1 MSNTATAQVPV
12 VVLNKELVTQQS
24 FELLPLNDYG
34 LKPEDFNEVILTAKE
49 LSNIST
55 EAVSEFGKNINK
67 NTSKYADELLELVQS
82 KDVDV
87 AGNQL
92 NEVLSAAQTIN
103 LNNLV
108 ERPKSHRLPI
118 IGGLLAKFS
127 KSKQEFSNRFNTVRD
142 HIEGLV
148 TEIEKNQNGLKRR
161 INMLDTMYVEVND
174 VYRQLGIHAISGQ
187 MVLSTL
193 DDEIESAKAVANDP
207 LSVQRVSDL
216 NQIRQNLEKRIHD
229 LKILQQSALQTMP
242 MIRIIQS
249 NNTALVEKFHT
260 VKNITLPAWKNQISL
275 AISLQEQKNSVALA
289 NSIDDAT
296 NDLLRRN
303 ADLLHQNSVDTARA
317 NQRSVI
323 DIETLEHVQNKLIAT
338 VTDVIQIH
346 NEGKQ
351 KRIEAT
357 DKIKALQNNL
367 SHLVIEGAKK

>member
-1 MSNTATAQVPV
+1 MSNIATAQAPV
-12 VVLNKELVTQQS
+12 VVLNKDLVTQQS
-24 FELLPLNDYG
+24 FELLPLNDFG
-34 LKPEDFNEVILTAKE
+34 LKPEDFSDVVKATNE
-49 LSNIST
+49 LSNLST
-55 EAVSEFGKNINK
+55 EVVSEFGKNINQ
-67 NTSKYADELLELVQS
+67 NTSKYADELLVLVQS

-92 NEVLSAAQTIN
+92 NEVLSSAQSIN
-103 LNNLV
+103 MGNLV
-108 ERPKSHRLPI
+108 ERPKSHRLPV

-142 HIEGLV
+142 HIDGLV
-148 TEIEKNQNGLKRR
+148 TEIEKNQNGLKKR
-161 INMLDTMYVEVND
+161 INMLDSMYVEVGE
-174 VYRQLGIHAISGQ
+174 VYRQLGIHAVSGQ
-187 MVLSTL
+187 MVLTTL
-193 DDEIESAKAVANDP
+193 DEEIENAKAVANDP

-249 NNTALVEKFHT
+249 NNTALVEKFYT
-260 VKNITLPAWKNQISL
+260 VKSITLPAWKNQISL

-317 NQRSVI
+317 NQRAVI

-346 NEGKQ
+346 KEGKQ
-351 KRIEAT
+351 NRIDASN
-357 DKIKALQNNL
+357 KIKALQSNL
-367 SHLVIEGAKK
+367 NQLVIEGSSK

>member
-1 MSNTATAQVPV
+1 MSNIATTQAPV
-12 VVLNKELVTQQS
+12 VVLNKDLVTQQS

-34 LKPEDFNEVILTAKE
+34 LKPEDFNDVVKATNE
-49 LSNIST
+49 LSNISS
-55 EAVSEFGKNINK
+55 EAVSNFGKNINK

-82 KDVDV
+82 KDVDM

-92 NEVLSAAQTIN
+92 NEVLSSAQSIN
-103 LNNLV
+103 MGNLV
-108 ERPKSHRLPI
+108 ERPKSHRLPV

-127 KSKQEFSNRFNTVRD
+127 KSKQEFTNRFNTVRD
-142 HIEGLV
+142 HIDGLV
-148 TEIEKNQNGLKRR
+148 TEIEKNQNGLKKR
-161 INMLDTMYVEVND
+161 INMLDTMFIEVND
-174 VYRQLGIHAISGQ
+174 VYRELGIHAVSGQ
-187 MVLSTL
+187 MVLTTL
-193 DDEIESAKAVANDP
+193 DEEIEKAKAVANDP

-249 NNTALVEKFHT
+249 NNTALVEKFYT
-260 VKNITLPAWKNQISL
+260 VKSITLPAWKNQISL

-323 DIETLEHVQNKLIAT
+323 DIETLEHVQNKLIST

-351 KRIEAT
+351 KRIEASN
-357 DKIKALQNNL
+357 KIKALQNNL
-367 SHLVIEGAKK
+367 SQLVIEGSKK

>member
-1 MSNTATAQVPV
+1 MSNIATAQVPV
-12 VVLNKELVTQQS
+12 VVLNKDLVTQQS
-24 FELLPLNDYG
+24 FELLPLNDFG
-34 LKPEDFNEVILTAKE
+34 LKPEDFSDVVKATNE
-49 LSNIST
+49 LSNLST
-55 EAVSEFGKNINK
+55 EVVSEFGKNINQ
-67 NTSKYADELLELVQS
+67 NTSKYADELLVLVQS

-87 AGNQL
+87 TGNQL
-92 NEVLSAAQTIN
+92 NEVLSSAQSIN
-103 LNNLV
+103 MGNLV
-108 ERPKSHRLPI
+108 ERPKSHRLPV

-142 HIEGLV
+142 HIDGLV
-148 TEIEKNQNGLKRR
+148 TEIEKNQNGLKKR
-161 INMLDTMYVEVND
+161 INMLDSMYVEVSE
-174 VYRQLGIHAISGQ
+174 VYRQLGIHAVSGQ
-187 MVLSTL
+187 MVLTTL
-193 DDEIESAKAVANDP
+193 DEEIENAKAVANDP

-249 NNTALVEKFHT
+249 NNNALVEKFYT
-260 VKNITLPAWKNQISL
+260 VKSITLPAWKNQISL

-289 NSIDDAT
+289 NTIDDAT

-317 NQRSVI
+317 NQRAVI

-346 NEGKQ
+346 KEGKQ
-351 KRIEAT
+351 NRIDASN
-357 DKIKALQNNL
+357 KIKALQSNL
-367 SHLVIEGAKK
+367 NQLVIEGSRK

>member
-1 MSNTATAQVPV
+1 MSNIATAQAPV
-12 VVLNKELVTQQS
+12 VVLNKDLVTQQS
-24 FELLPLNDYG
+24 FELLPLNDFG
-34 LKPEDFNEVILTAKE
+34 LKPEDFSDVVKATNE
-49 LSNIST
+49 LSNLST
-55 EAVSEFGKNINK
+55 EVVSEFGKNINQ
-67 NTSKYADELLELVQS
+67 NTSKYADELLVLVQS

-92 NEVLSAAQTIN
+92 NEVLSSAQSIN
-103 LNNLV
+103 MGNLV
-108 ERPKSHRLPI
+108 ERPKSHRLPV

-142 HIEGLV
+142 HIDGLV
-148 TEIEKNQNGLKRR
+148 TEIEKNQNGLKKR
-161 INMLDTMYVEVND
+161 INMLDSMYVEVGE
-174 VYRQLGIHAISGQ
+174 VYRQLGIHAVSGQ
-187 MVLSTL
+187 MVLTTL
-193 DDEIESAKAVANDP
+193 DEEIENAKAVANDP

-249 NNTALVEKFHT
+249 NNTALVEKFYT
-260 VKNITLPAWKNQISL
+260 VKSITLPAWKNQISL

-317 NQRSVI
+317 NQRAVI

-346 NEGKQ
+346 KEGKQ
-351 KRIEAT
+351 NRIDASN
-357 DKIKALQNNL
+357 KIKALQSNL
-367 SHLVIEGAKK
+367 NQLVIEGSRK

>member
-1 MSNTATAQVPV
+1 MSNIATAQVPV
-12 VVLNKELVTQQS
+12 VVLNKDLVTQQS
-24 FELLPLNDYG
+24 FELLPLNDFG
-34 LKPEDFNEVILTAKE
+34 LKPEDFSDVVKATNE
-49 LSNIST
+49 LSNLST
-55 EAVSEFGKNINK
+55 EVVSEFGKNINQ
-67 NTSKYADELLELVQS
+67 NTSKYADELLVLVQS

-87 AGNQL
+87 TGNQL
-92 NEVLSAAQTIN
+92 NEVLSSAQSIN
-103 LNNLV
+103 MGNLV
-108 ERPKSHRLPI
+108 ERPKSHRLPV

-142 HIEGLV
+142 HIDGLV
-148 TEIEKNQNGLKRR
+148 TEIEKNQNGLKKR
-161 INMLDTMYVEVND
+161 INMLDSMYVEVGE
-174 VYRQLGIHAISGQ
+174 VYRQLGIHAVSGQ
-187 MVLSTL
+187 MVLTTL
-193 DDEIESAKAVANDP
+193 DEEIENAKAVANDP

-249 NNTALVEKFHT
+249 NNTALVEKFYT
-260 VKNITLPAWKNQISL
+260 VKSITLPAWKNQISL

-317 NQRSVI
+317 NQRAVI

-346 NEGKQ
+346 KEGKQ
-351 KRIEAT
+351 NRIDASN
-357 DKIKALQNNL
+357 KIKALQSNL
-367 SHLVIEGAKK
+367 NQLVIEGSSK